1 MAKKKPEE
9 EAKEDNL
16 KLIEELAGGL
26 NDLGKCVQDSVKEI
40 NDFQKELKKAK
51 GMKAKELEKVI
62 LKRQQMFFR
71 LGNAIDKY
79 NSTAKG
85 VIQNL
90 GR

>member
-1 MAKKKPEE
+1 MAKKKPSEGC
-9 EAKEDNL
+9 KEDNS
-16 KLIEELAGGL
+16 KLIEELTGGL
-26 NDLGKCVQDSVKEI
+26 NDLGKCVQDSIKEI

-51 GMKAKELEKVI
+51 GIEAQQLEKMV

-85 VIQNL
+85 VIQDL
-90 GR
+90 R

>member
-9 EAKEDNL
+9 ESKEENS
-16 KLIEELAGGL
+16 KLIEELTGGL
-26 NDLGKCVQDSVKEI
+26 TDLAKCVQDAGKEI
-40 NDFQKELKKAK
+40 NDFHKELKKAK
-51 GMKAKELEKVI
+51 DMESKELEKVI

-71 LGNAIDKY
+71 LGNAVDKY

-90 GR
+90 R